1 MIELLGLLALIVGT
15 NYALEIFGDWIA
27 TREKRKTEEYVKE
40 LRRKA
45 HD

>member
-1 MIELLGLLALIVGT
+1 MIELLELLALLVGT
-15 NYALEIFGDWIA
+15 NYALDIFGDWIE
-27 TREKRKTEEYVKE
+27 TREKRKTDEYIKE